1 MDSNS
6 LKRYGKYIYTDDLSL
21 DRQYGRRETGQKVVL
36 IQEWLCLHGIHV
48 VIDGVFGPATEKAV
62 KIFQHTKE
70 VYEDGIVENIT
81 FAELIEPMTDAL
93 SFKAKKSGSFG
104 NIVVECA
111 RAHLAQRPREIGGP
125 NRGPWVRLY
134 LDGWEGVPWCAGFTS
149 FILRQ
154 AAFSIGAIPP
164 VKTSFSCGL
173 LAKGARLNNL
183 LLNHPEKAD
192 RSKIKPGS
200 LFLNRKSENDWNHTG
215 IVAKAESELFYT
227 IEGNTNDTGESE
239 GWKVCERI
247 RGYGNKDFILI

>member
-6 LKRYGKYIYTDDLSL
+6 LKRYYTDDLSL

-104 NIVVECA
+104 TS
-111 RAHLAQRPREIGGP
+111 QG
-125 NRGPWVRLY
+125 NRR
-134 LDGWEGVPWCAGFTS
+134 T
-149 FILRQ
+149 
-154 AAFSIGAIPP
+154 
-164 VKTSFSCGL
+164 
-173 LAKGARLNNL
+173 
-183 LLNHPEKAD
+183 
-192 RSKIKPGS
+192 
-200 LFLNRKSENDWNHTG
+200 
-215 IVAKAESELFYT
+215 
-227 IEGNTNDTGESE
+227 
-239 GWKVCERI
+239 
-247 RGYGNKDFILI
+247 